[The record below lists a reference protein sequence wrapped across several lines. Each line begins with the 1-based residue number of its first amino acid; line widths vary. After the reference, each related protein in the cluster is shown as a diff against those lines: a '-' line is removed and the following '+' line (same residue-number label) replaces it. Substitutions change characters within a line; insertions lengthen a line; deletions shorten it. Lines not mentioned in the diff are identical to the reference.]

1 MNNNNNTISL
11 LSLENITVSFEGFL
25 ALNDL
30 NLSLRKGELR
40 AVIGPNGAGKTC
52 LLYTSPSPR
61 D

>member
-1 MNNNNNTISL
+1 MNKNNNSL

-40 AVIGPNGAGKTC
+40 AC
-52 LLYTSPSPR
+52 LLYTS
-61 D
+61 DAADE